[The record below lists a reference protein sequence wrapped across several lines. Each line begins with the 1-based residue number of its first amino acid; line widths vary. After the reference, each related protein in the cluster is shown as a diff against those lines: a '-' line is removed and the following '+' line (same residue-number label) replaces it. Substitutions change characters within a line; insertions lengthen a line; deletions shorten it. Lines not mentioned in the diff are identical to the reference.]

1 MKYAEEVERAMKGF
15 YDTLSEKDKRS
26 YVAVEVL
33 KLGHGGT
40 EYIARVLGCD
50 PKTIRRGRCDL
61 ENPPELVAGRV
72 RGVGGGRKKTQRH
85 PNRAG

>member
-1 MKYAEEVERAMKGF
+1 MKYAEEVEHAMKGF
-15 YDTLSEKDKRS
+15 YETLSEKDKRS
-26 YVAVEVL
+26 YAALEVL

-61 ENPPELVAGRV
+61 ENPPALAAGRV
-72 RGVGGGRKKTQRH
+72 RSVGGGRKKTQRR
-85 PNRAG
+85 PNRPG

>member
-1 MKYAEEVERAMKGF
+1 MKYAEEVERAMKSF
-15 YDTLSEKDKRS
+15 YDKLSEKDKRS
-26 YVAVEVL
+26 YAAVEVL

-61 ENPPELVAGRV
+61 EQPPELAAARV
-72 RGVGGGRKKTQRH
+72 RSVGGGRKKTQRCSD
-85 PNRAG
+85 RTG